1 MTQERLIEDEWVSD
15 LYLTHVV
22 FHSALVCTEER
33 KMKPVSIGGKRKE
46 ERKKKK
52 KKNKA
57 GYTAISCGR
66 VGRGGYACFLT
77 FRLVLTDGQTDGP
90 TDGPTD
96 GRTEPLIELSIR
108 D

>member
-1 MTQERLIEDEWVSD
+1 
-15 LYLTHVV
+15 
-22 FHSALVCTEER
+22 
-33 KMKPVSIGGKRKE
+33 MKPVSIGGKRKE

-66 VGRGGYACFLT
+66 VGRGGYARFLT
-77 FRLVLTDGQTDGP
+77 FRLVLTDGQTDGRIDGP

-96 GRTEPLIELSIR
+96 GRTKPLIELSIR